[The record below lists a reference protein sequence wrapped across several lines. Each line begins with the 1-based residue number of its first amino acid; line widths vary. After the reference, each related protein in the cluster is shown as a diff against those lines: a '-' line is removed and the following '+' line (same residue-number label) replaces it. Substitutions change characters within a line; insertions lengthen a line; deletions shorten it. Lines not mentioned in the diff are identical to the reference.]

1 MPDYVVVFVDQANG
15 NALSAINGPNANK
28 SFTAVDAQDATGQA
42 GVKANRSGKYVA
54 FPVTG
59 LGRAVLFTA
68 TGITNGEIAYTAQAA
83 GTGGNSIRVR
93 YVVAGINTTLS
104 VSVSGND
111 ITVNLA
117 TNGSGVATSTAS
129 QVVTAVNASGPA
141 FALVS
146 AALVPGNS
154 GAGVLAA
161 MGFTSLTVSGYA
173 ANIVSV
179 APGASY
185 TPDTF

>member
-1 MPDYVVVFVDQANG
+1 MPDYVVVFVDQSNG

-28 SFTAVDAQDATGQA
+28 SFTAVDSTDATGQA
-42 GVKANRSGKYVA
+42 AIRANKSGKYVA

-68 TGITNGEIAYTAQAA
+68 TGISNGEIAYTAVTP

-93 YVVAGINTTLS
+93 YVVAGINTSLTTT
-104 VSVSGND
+104 VSVND

-117 TNGSGVATSTAS
+117 TNGSGVPTSTAS
-129 QVVTAVNASGPA
+129 QVITSVNAAAS
-141 FALVS
+141 ALVVAS
-146 AALVPGNS
+146 LVPGNS

-185 TPDTF
+185 TTDTF

>member
-1 MPDYVVVFVDQANG
+1 MADYVVVYVDQSNANSI
-15 NALSAINGPNANK
+15 SAINGPNANK
-28 SFTAVDAQDATGQA
+28 SFTAADAQDATG
-42 GVKANRSGKYVA
+42 KAAIANNKSGKYVA

-59 LGRAVLFTA
+59 LGRAVLFTN
-68 TGITNGEIAYTAQAA
+68 TGIANGEITYTAVTA
-83 GTGGNSIRVR
+83 GTGGNAIRVR

-104 VSVSGND
+104 TSVATND

-117 TNGSGVATSTAS
+117 TNGSGVPTSTAS
-129 QVVTAVNASGPA
+129 QVISSVNAAAS
-141 FALVS
+141 ALVVAS
-146 AALVPGNS
+146 LVPGNS

-161 MGFTSLTVSGYA
+161 MGFTSLTVSGYG

-185 TPDTF
+185 TTDTF